1 MLGAESYHLGRES
14 ELSPVD
20 LALGW
25 GPMAKDE
32 VLATIDIRQSGRFY
46 FWRAEQLVIPRRN
59 IETSSADMHMIP
71 GNSEVE
77 KQLRRVREGDVIKF
91 RGYLVRV
98 EASDGWNWTSSL
110 TRDDTGAGACELILL
125 ESLV

>member
-1 MLGAESYHLGRES
+1 
-14 ELSPVD
+14 
-20 LALGW
+20 
-25 GPMAKDE
+25 
-32 VLATIDIRQSGRFY
+32 
-46 FWRAEQLVIPRRN
+46 
-59 IETSSADMHMIP
+59 MIP